1 MLIIG
6 AVICGAAIVLL
17 SYVII
22 LYWKYPSFR
31 DEALPL
37 VLFLDIV
44 FAYRLYR
51 YLKMIKSPHSGQKYG
66 VTPLS

>member
-6 AVICGAAIVLL
+6 AVVCSAAVVVL
-17 SYVII
+17 SCVAIF
-22 LYWKYPSFR
+22 YWKYPSFR
-31 DEALPL
+31 DQAFPL
-37 VLFLDIV
+37 ILFLDLV

-51 YLKMIKSPHSGQKYG
+51 YLKMIKGSSSGQKYG